1 MSALPSALAA
11 TLAFALPAMAAT
23 CADRPVQ
30 ARGEPSQFEVLAKA
44 KARGNWRAQVRAMP
58 KLGPL
63 YANWNIAQGAD
74 YRCSKDD
81 SGYTC
86 TAVAHPCR
94 E

>member
-1 MSALPSALAA
+1 
-11 TLAFALPAMAAT
+11 
-23 CADRPVQ
+23 
-30 ARGEPSQFEVLAKA
+30 
-44 KARGNWRAQVRAMP
+44 MP

-74 YRCSKDD
+74 YRCLKDD